1 MLLKDKQTQHLVE
14 VEDLISLCN
23 PFEKTVDACSN
34 YGEEKQDPE
43 PFSKL
48 NLMFPSGE
56 ALPQCWVEP
65 HFRDDELKRR

>member
-1 MLLKDKQTQHLVE
+1 MLLMDKQTQHLVE

-23 PFEKTVDACSN
+23 PFENTVDACSN

-56 ALPQCWVEP
+56 DLPQCWVEP